1 MDEWNPL
8 LPPRPD
14 HDPQHADRE
23 GSLRYYVLGGIL
35 ALLCALGVVG
45 WIVTR

>member
-8 LPPRPD
+8 LPPRPGS
-14 HDPQHADRE
+14 DPPARE

-35 ALLCALGVVG
+35 ALVCALGVLG
-45 WIVTR
+45 WILTR